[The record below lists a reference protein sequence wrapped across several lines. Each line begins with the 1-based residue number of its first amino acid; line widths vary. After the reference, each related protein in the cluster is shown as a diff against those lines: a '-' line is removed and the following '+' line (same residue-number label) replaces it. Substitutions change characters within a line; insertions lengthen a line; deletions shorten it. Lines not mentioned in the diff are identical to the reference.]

1 MNLRIPGPT
10 PLPPDVLAAVGQQ
23 MINHR
28 GPEFEV
34 MFRETSQWL
43 KVFYET
49 DNDVYI
55 LTSSGTGGMEAAI
68 VNTLSAGDRVLA
80 VTIGVFGDRFAE
92 IAEAYGAAVTRLS
105 FPLGKAADPAVVG
118 AKIADEEPFAAVL
131 LTQNETSSG
140 VTNDIEALAAAIRA
154 AASPSPL
161 ILVDGISGLGAIR
174 LQTDAWG
181 CDVVVSGSQKAWM
194 APPGLAMISFGP
206 RAWEAYARAH
216 MPRYYFDL
224 GEARKY
230 AKKNQT
236 PATPNIAALYG
247 LHHSLKNM
255 IVQGREAIVA
265 QHTHIGEYCRQG
277 MLALGLTL
285 FADPAHFSNTV
296 TAANLPPGVSAN
308 KVLEELRVKYDI
320 ICGASKAPGVEVI
333 RIGHMGYVSEA
344 DLDQVCSA
352 LREILG
358 R

>member
-34 MFRETSQWL
+34 LFGETSRWL

-55 LTSSGTGGMEAAI
+55 LTSSGTGGMEAAL
-68 VNTLSAGDRVLA
+68 VNTLSPGDKVLS

-105 FPLGKAADPAVVG
+105 FPLGQAADPLVVS
-118 AKIADEEPFAAVL
+118 AKLAAEGPFSAVL

-140 VTNDIEALAAAIRA
+140 VTNDIEELARVIH
-154 AASPSPL
+154 ASSDPSPL
-161 ILVDGISGLGAIR
+161 ILVDGISGMGAIR

-181 CDVVVSGSQKAWM
+181 CDVVISGSQKAWA
-194 APPGLAMISFGP
+194 APPGLAMVSFGP
-206 RAWEAYARAH
+206 RAWEAYARAR

-247 LHHSLKNM
+247 LHLSLKNM
-255 IVQGREAIVA
+255 MAEGREAIIA
-265 QHTHIGEYCRQG
+265 RHARIGAYCRQG
-277 MLALGLTL
+277 MLDLGLTL
-285 FADPAHFSNTV
+285 FADPAHYSNTV
-296 TAANLPPGVSAN
+296 TAANLPAGFNAN
-308 KVLEELRVKYDI
+308 KVLEELRVKYNI

-333 RIGHMGYVSEA
+333 RIGHMGFVSEA
-344 DLDQVCSA
+344 DIDEVCAA
-352 LREILG
+352 LKVILG